1 MKVQDYHAKNVLVTF
16 LIGFFAGIAPFAF
29 TKVLPMMLHPDEFVL
44 MTPLHAWIM
53 IGGMLGSGVI
63 VGIVIALMYAGT
75 SEPLTPKEVFLYA
88 LGIPAI
94 LITTVS
100 NFTTDMNAKSE
111 ISLMQDTANAAI
123 SSSKAPP
130 QNVPAATF
138 KPVSSLSSDMKTGLL
153 IQSAHAEEM
162 GRPIVLAQ
170 KQQPYLVII
179 GTYTSRDEARSAFQQ
194 FVSRKFRAETYV
206 AKRLEL
212 LEQAGSPPQYVIVYA
227 RFGTEA
233 EATRASRYLTINDRD
248 LQVSLIRAAP

>member
-1 MKVQDYHAKNVLVTF
+1 MKIQEYHAKSVLVTF

-29 TKVLPMMLHPDEFVL
+29 TKVLPMMLHPEGFVL
-44 MTPLHAWIM
+44 MTPSHAWIVT
-53 IGGMLGSGVI
+53 GGMLGSGII

-75 SEPLTPKEVFLYA
+75 SEQLTPKEVFLYA

-111 ISLMQDTANAAI
+111 ISLMQDAANAAI
-123 SSSKAPP
+123 SSSKVPQ

-138 KPVSSLSSDMKTGLL
+138 KPVSSLSSGMKTGLL
-153 IQSAHAEEM
+153 IQSAHAEETD
-162 GRPIVLAQ
+162 RPIVLAQ
-170 KQQPYLVII
+170 NQPYLVII

-194 FVSRKFRAETYV
+194 FVARKFRSETYV
-206 AKRLEL
+206 TKRLEL
-212 LEQAGSPPQYVIVYA
+212 LEQGGSPPQYVIVYA

-248 LQVSLIRAAP
+248 LKVSLIREAR